1 MPLGPENTIYRDET
15 GFDENLKI
23 VINFAEME
31 LIAVLKKSEVSCI
44 FHVNYIGEPRVLKVF
59 HNNKDPGYA
68 SDGVRD
74 LNRARCEIRA
84 YCSLKRFKIC
94 DGGFVPK
101 FYGYTIAINPI
112 SWEPHLN
119 AFQHD
124 IDLPSAILIEY
135 LPNPLPM
142 NSDTYSKK
150 RFEKVNIGI
159 QQIHLA
165 LIEHNDPY
173 PKNVLIVPGDPERVV
188 WIDFDVAIVYSN
200 ENYIGKR
207 ERGWIEFETRC
218 VESYGPMLEKDQMDG
233 LPPNSKYY

>member
-1 MPLGPENTIYRDET
+1 MAYPSITPLGPEKTIYREET

-23 VINFAEME
+23 DINFAEME
-31 LIAVLKKSEVSCI
+31 LIAVLK
-44 FHVNYIGEPRVLKVF
+44 VF
-59 HNNKDPGYA
+59 HNNEDPGYT
-68 SDGVRD
+68 SDGLRD

-84 YCSLKRFKIC
+84 YCSLKRFNIC

-101 FYGYTIAINPI
+101 FYGYMMAINPT
-112 SWEPHLN
+112 SWAPHLN
-119 AFQHD
+119 VFQCD

-135 LPNPLPM
+135 LPNTLPM
-142 NSDTYSKK
+142 NSKTYSKE

-188 WIDFDVAIVYSN
+188 WIDFDVAIVYPN
-200 ENYIGKR
+200 ENYIGER
-207 ERGWIEFETRC
+207 ERGWIESETRC
-218 VESYGPMLEKDQMDG
+218 VESYGTMLVCS
-233 LPPNSKYY
+233 SK